1 MYTNHFKLPKHSEF
15 FTGQLQKQ
23 RIPCISF
30 SHQKLHLKTI
40 TVQRSFATLQLYV
53 SVLWMITLF
62 LSIFLT
68 YFRKL

>member
-30 SHQKLHLKTI
+30 SHQELHLKTI
-40 TVQRSFATLQLYV
+40 TVQKSFATLRVCFMDDNTFFICFSY
-53 SVLWMITLF
+53 
-62 LSIFLT
+62 IFSQT
-68 YFRKL
+68 VKT